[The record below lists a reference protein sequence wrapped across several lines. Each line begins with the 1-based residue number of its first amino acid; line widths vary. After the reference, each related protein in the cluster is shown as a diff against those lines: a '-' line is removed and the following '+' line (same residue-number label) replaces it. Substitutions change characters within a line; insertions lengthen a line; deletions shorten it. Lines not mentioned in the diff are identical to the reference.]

1 MKVKKYLL
9 LFFSIGMVLSACS
22 QSLGAGSDEKPIIKI
37 GYLPITHAIP
47 LYIQKEI
54 NDSNKASF
62 HLELVKF
69 SSWPDLMDAL
79 NTGRIDGASTLM
91 PVALKANELGIDL
104 KAVALGHRDGN
115 ALVASKDINN
125 VNDLNG
131 KTFAI
136 PHKLS
141 THNILLYEMLKQ
153 EGLQY
158 EDINVVEMTPA
169 EMPGALSRGQVSGYV
184 VAEPMG
190 AQSIVIGNANVLFQS
205 EELWQ
210 DAIDCALI
218 FHGDFLKSHQEIA
231 QEFMNGYVKAAE
243 QAETKSEH
251 VRNISSEYMN
261 VDEDVMD
268 LSLKWIS
275 YDHLKINKDAYETLR
290 TNLIE
295 MGLSKNPPAYEE
307 FVDNTLIN
315 EVK

>member
-1 MKVKKYLL
+1 MKAKFLL
-9 LFFSIGMVLSACS
+9 LVSLLVMVILSACG
-22 QSLGAGSDEKPIIKI
+22 QSSNVSSEGKPTIKI

-47 LYIQKEI
+47 LYIQKEM
-54 NDSNKASF
+54 NEEKEASF

-91 PVALKANELGIDL
+91 PVALKANEMGIDL

-115 ALVASKDINN
+115 ALVASKDIND
-125 VNDLNG
+125 VNDLKG

-153 EGLQY
+153 EGLEY

-190 AQSIVIGNANVLFQS
+190 AQSVVLGNANVLFQS

-210 DAIDCALI
+210 DAIDCALV
-218 FHGDFLKSHQEIA
+218 FHGDFLKDHQEAA
-231 QEFMNGYVKAAE
+231 QEFMNGYVKAAK

-251 VRNISSEYMN
+251 VQDISSEYMK
-261 VDEDVMD
+261 VDAEVMD

-275 YDHLKINKDAYETLR
+275 YDHLKINKDAYETLSA
-290 TNLIE
+290 NLIE
-295 MGLSKNPPAYEE
+295 MGLSENPPAYEE
-307 FVDNTLIN
+307 FVNNTLIN